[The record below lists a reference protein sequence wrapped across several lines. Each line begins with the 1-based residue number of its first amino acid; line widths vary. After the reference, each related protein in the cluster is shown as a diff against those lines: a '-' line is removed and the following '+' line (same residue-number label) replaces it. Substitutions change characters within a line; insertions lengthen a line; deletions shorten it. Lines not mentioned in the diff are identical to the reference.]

1 MEMIIAWGKP
11 YGAQTNEYANV
22 LKGGEGGLTVAFVGI
37 HSFTEHL

>member
-22 LKGGEGGLTVAFVGI
+22 LKGGEGGLTVALYNTSVTGF
-37 HSFTEHL
+37 L